1 MDIRK
6 LDVFRKVVELKSFTK
21 AAEAALLSQPTVSEH
36 IRNLE
41 EELGLKLVDRLG
53 REVEPTPVGMVL
65 YRYAVRMTQLQ
76 KEALQAVAHYSGDLS
91 GELRIGSSSIPGAY
105 ILPQAIASF
114 CNRYHEV
121 KPIVQISSSR
131 TVATQIVEGSVD
143 LGLVGAIWN
152 ERGLEWTALFTDT
165 LVLAV
170 PPLHPLAGK
179 ESVRVQELGGLPC
192 IQREHGS
199 GTRRVMARMLEQQG
213 MREADVGEAAVLG
226 SNEAVR
232 EAIKAGVGVAIISA
246 RSVAQDVQ
254 CGSLIAINL
263 DDPAAHRPIY
273 LLQRKNRE
281 LPPVAAAFV
290 EQLQQAAD
298 QEEAAQIR

>member
-41 EELGLKLVDRLG
+41 DELGLKLVDRLG

-76 KEALQAVAHYSGDLS
+76 QEALQAVARYNGDLS
-91 GELRIGSSSIPGAY
+91 GELRIGSSTIPGSY
-105 ILPQAIASF
+105 ILPPVIGSF
-114 CNRYHEV
+114 CRRYREV
-121 KPIVQISSSR
+121 KPLVQINSSR
-131 TVATQIVEGSVD
+131 AVAAQIVEGSVD
-143 LGLVGAIWN
+143 IGLVGAIWS
-152 ERGLEWTALFTDT
+152 ERGLEWTAAFTDT

-170 PPLHPLAGK
+170 PVLHPLAEA
-179 ESVRVQELGGLPC
+179 ESVKVQDLVDLPF
-192 IQREHGS
+192 IQREQGS
-199 GTRRVMARMLEQQG
+199 GTRRVVARMFEQQG
-213 MREADVGEAAVLG
+213 IRETDLQEVAMLG

-232 EAIKAGVGVAIISA
+232 EAVKAGVGVAIISS

-254 CGSLIAINL
+254 CGTLAAITL
-263 DDPAAHRPIY
+263 DDPAACRPIY

-281 LPPVAAAFV
+281 LSPVAAAFV
-290 EQLQQAAD
+290 EYLLQAVD
-298 QEEAAQIR
+298 QEGTVHTD